1 VDEGKN
7 KVKKVLDSYSIKAL
21 YLGINKKREIM
32 NWKLIGYRVAEFL
45 TMLWIFLVFG
55 FFLIAFNV

>member
-1 VDEGKN
+1 M
-7 KVKKVLDSYSIKAL
+7 LDLYSIL
-21 YLGINKKREIM
+21 LVYLGINKKREIM

-45 TMLWIFLVFG
+45 TLVWIFLVWG

>member
-1 VDEGKN
+1 L
-7 KVKKVLDSYSIKAL
+7 KKVLDLYNKKAL

-45 TMLWIFLVFG
+45 TLVWIFLVFG

>member
-1 VDEGKN
+1 M
-7 KVKKVLDSYSIKAL
+7 VKKVLDSYSKKAL